1 MQAMA
6 DSGIAATGK
15 NPYDT
20 CNGTFK
26 HCFNPGARHVD
37 EETTINIQKIVP
49 DGIIDARSM
58 GTLCPYHCPPNRLVG
73 LETLVEMKT
82 VASLNESNEAREQRF
97 LNEHRSASART
108 PRSVLAVSSQQSA
121 VADSRK

>member
-1 MQAMA
+1 MQAVA

-15 NPYDT
+15 NQYDT

-37 EETTINIQKIVP
+37 DETTINTQKMIP

-58 GTLCPYHCPPNRLVG
+58 GTLGPYDHPPNRLVG

-82 VASLNESNEAREQRF
+82 VASLNESNEAREK
-97 LNEHRSASART
+97 NS
-108 PRSVLAVSSQQSA
+108 
-121 VADSRK
+121 